1 MKDKPDCSRNILK
14 DDRGSVIV
22 ETSSAIVLIMLVFLT
37 GIYFLTAYRTKIVME
52 MAAKEGARQYQVSH
66 SISNTYKELELGN
79 ISGVSVTSTAN
90 GVLLTKKI
98 DITMPIIGEYLFNL
112 KASAKFR
119 KENAILYYR

>member
-1 MKDKPDCSRNILK
+1 MTNKPDRSRNLLK

-22 ETSSAIVLIMLVFLT
+22 ETASAIVLIMLVFLT

-52 MAAKEGARQYQVSH
+52 MAAKEGARQQQVSH
-66 SISNTYKELELGN
+66 SISNTHRELALGN

-98 DITMPIIGEYLFNL
+98 DITMPIIGDYLFNL
-112 KASAKFR
+112 KASAEFR
-119 KENAILYYR
+119 KENAILYYK